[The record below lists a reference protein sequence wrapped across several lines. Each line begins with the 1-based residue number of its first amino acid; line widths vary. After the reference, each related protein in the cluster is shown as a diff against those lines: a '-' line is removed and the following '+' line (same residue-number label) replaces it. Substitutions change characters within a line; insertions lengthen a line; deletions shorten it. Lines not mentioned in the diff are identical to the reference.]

1 MGEAG
6 KQQEGQEAINSG
18 KRGSR
23 EEVQVGSD
31 DNGKMLAAGTGE
43 NMK

>member
-6 KQQEGQEAINSG
+6 KQQEGQEAINS
-18 KRGSR
+18 GSR